1 MMKRYNDYENIVYG
15 YLNNYTQF
23 VAKSKNIELEIS
35 LLYDKIEELNDID
48 IKTTKYDKV
57 SSNSFGSSSSVEH
70 ALERKTKIEE
80 QIKGLRMDKKQID
93 TLLNRIDNALNSLK
107 TTDKIIVTERFI
119 HEAYWKDI
127 SEKVGYSERTCQR
140 IALEAIEKIIKN
152 LFTKP
157 AYEQGK
163 LNFIFVDN

>member
-35 LLYDKIEELNDID
+35 LLYDKIEELNDI
-48 IKTTKYDKV
+48 KTTKYDKI
-57 SSNSFGSSSSVEH
+57 
-70 ALERKTKIEE
+70 ALERKIKIEE
-80 QIKGLRMDKKQID
+80 QIKGLQADKKQID
-93 TLLNRIDNALNSLK
+93 TLLERINNVMDFLK
-107 TTDKIIVTERFI
+107 EPDKTIVRERFI
-119 HEAYWKDI
+119 YSAYWKDI

-140 IALEAIEKIIKN
+140 IALEAVEKITRN
-152 LFTKP
+152 LFSKP
-157 AYEQGK
+157 AYEQGR

>member
-35 LLYDKIEELNDID
+35 LLYDKIEELNDV
-48 IKTTKYDKV
+48 KTTKYDKILSG
-57 SSNSFGSSSSVEH
+57 SSGNSSSVEQV
-70 ALERKTKIEE
+70 LERKIKIEE
-80 QIKGLRMDKKQID
+80 QIKDLRMDKKQID
-93 TLLNRIDNALNSLK
+93 TVLNRIDNAINSLR
-107 TTDKIIVTERFI
+107 TPDKIIITERFI

-140 IALEAIEKIIKN
+140 MALEAMEKIVKN
-152 LFTKP
+152 LFSKP
-157 AYEQGK
+157 AYEQGR

>member
-35 LLYDKIEELNDID
+35 LLYDKIEELNDI
-48 IKTTKYDKV
+48 KTTRYDKIL
-57 SSNSFGSSSSVEH
+57 SSNSGNSSSVEQT
-70 ALERKTKIEE
+70 LERKIKIEE
-80 QIKGLRMDKKQID
+80 QIKGLQADKKQID
-93 TLLNRIDNALNSLK
+93 TLLERINNTLDFLK
-107 TTDKIIVTERFI
+107 EPDKTIVRERFI
-119 HEAYWKDI
+119 YSAYWKDI

-140 IALEAIEKIIKN
+140 IALEAVEKITRN
-152 LFTKP
+152 LFSKP
-157 AYEQGK
+157 AYEQGR

>member
-35 LLYDKIEELNDID
+35 LLYDKIEELNDI
-48 IKTTKYDKV
+48 KTTKYDKILSG
-57 SSNSFGSSSSVEH
+57 SSGNSSSVEQ
-70 ALERKTKIEE
+70 ALERKIKIEE

-93 TLLNRIDNALNSLK
+93 TVLNRIDNAINSLR
-107 TTDKIIVTERFI
+107 TPDKIIITERFI
-119 HEAYWKDI
+119 HAAYWKDI

-140 IALEAIEKIIKN
+140 MALEAIEKIVKN
-152 LFTKP
+152 LFSKP
-157 AYEQGK
+157 AYEQGR

>member
-35 LLYDKIEELNDID
+35 LLYDKIEELNDI
-48 IKTTKYDKV
+48 KTTKYDKIL
-57 SSNSFGSSSSVEH
+57 SSSSGNSSSVEQV
-70 ALERKTKIEE
+70 LERKIKIEE
-80 QIKGLRMDKKQID
+80 QIKDLRMDKKQID
-93 TLLNRIDNALNSLK
+93 TVLNRIDNAINSLR
-107 TTDKIIVTERFI
+107 TPDKIIITERFI

-140 IALEAIEKIIKN
+140 MALEAMEKIVKN
-152 LFTKP
+152 LFSKP
-157 AYEQGK
+157 EYEQGR

>member
-35 LLYDKIEELNDID
+35 LLYDKIEELNDI
-48 IKTTKYDKV
+48 KTTKYDKV
-57 SSNSFGSSSSVEH
+57 LSGSSGNSSSVEQ
-70 ALERKTKIEE
+70 ALERKIKIEE
-80 QIKGLRMDKKQID
+80 QIKDLRMDKKQID
-93 TLLNRIDNALNSLK
+93 TVLNRIDNAINSLR
-107 TTDKIIVTERFI
+107 TPDKIIITERFI

-140 IALEAIEKIIKN
+140 MALEAIEKIVKN
-152 LFTKP
+152 LFSKP
-157 AYEQGK
+157 VYEQGR

>member
-35 LLYDKIEELNDID
+35 LLYDKIEELNDI
-48 IKTTKYDKV
+48 KTTKYDKV
-57 SSNSFGSSSSVEH
+57 LSSSSSNSSSVEQV
-70 ALERKTKIEE
+70 LERKIKIEE
-80 QIKGLRMDKKQID
+80 QIKDLRMDKKQID
-93 TLLNRIDNALNSLK
+93 TVLNRIDNAINSLR
-107 TTDKIIVTERFI
+107 TPDKIIITERFI

-140 IALEAIEKIIKN
+140 MALEAMEKIVRN
-152 LFTKP
+152 LFSKLE
-157 AYEQGK
+157 YEQGR

>member
-35 LLYDKIEELNDID
+35 LLYDKIEELNDI
-48 IKTTKYDKV
+48 KTTKYDKIL
-57 SSNSFGSSSSVEH
+57 SSSSGNSSSVEQV
-70 ALERKTKIEE
+70 LERKIKIEE
-80 QIKGLRMDKKQID
+80 QIKNLRMDKKQID
-93 TLLNRIDNALNSLK
+93 TVLNRIDNAINSLR
-107 TTDKIIVTERFI
+107 TPDKIIITERFI
-119 HEAYWKDI
+119 HEEYWKDI

-140 IALEAIEKIIKN
+140 MALEAIEKIVKN
-152 LFTKP
+152 LFSKP
-157 AYEQGK
+157 AYEQGR